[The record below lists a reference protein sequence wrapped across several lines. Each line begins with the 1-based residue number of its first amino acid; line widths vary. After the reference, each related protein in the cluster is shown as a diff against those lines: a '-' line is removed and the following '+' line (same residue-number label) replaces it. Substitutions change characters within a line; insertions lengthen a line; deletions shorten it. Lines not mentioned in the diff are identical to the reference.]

1 MVLCALNKHS
11 KAALHLC
18 LSKLKLLGMHDYF
31 KLVLQSVQLVI
42 ISSQFLAP
50 VLISVLYLA
59 HAHSMRDGTGGEVNL
74 RYLIH
79 LYLDL
84 PWAPDVNGI
93 FLIFLTF
100 CTDQLC

>member
-1 MVLCALNKHS
+1 MPVQIEIAWL
-11 KAALHLC
+11 
-18 LSKLKLLGMHDYF
+18 HDYF
-31 KLVLQSVQLVI
+31 KFVLQSVQLVI

-59 HAHSMRDGTGGEVNL
+59 HAHSMRDSGEVDL